1 MMLARTAEYLFWAG
15 RYLER
20 AEDTAR
26 LLDVTYHR
34 LLEATPG
41 EETAADSSMPQTYGL
56 SNVGNICFSR
66 SRRRR
71 TVNGRITLP
80 YSDCL

>member
-1 MMLARTAEYLFWAG
+1 MLARTAEYLFWTG

-34 LLEATPG
+34 LLEAIPG
-41 EETAADSSMPQTYGL
+41 DEDRAWSDVLRSVGLEDDYAATGRAVTADGVSAFLVVDPDRKS
-56 SNVGNICFSR
+56 V
-66 SRRRR
+66 
-71 TVNGRITLP
+71 V
-80 YSDCL
+80 

>member
-1 MMLARTAEYLFWAG
+1 MLARTAEYLFWAG

-34 LLEATPG
+34 LLEATPA
-41 EETAADSSMPQTYGL
+41 EEAQAWRGVLASVGL
-56 SNVGNICFSR
+56 EDDYAERGGTLDGSGVSEFLVMD
-66 SRRRR
+66 R
-71 TVNGRITLP
+71 TNRGSI
-80 YSDCL
+80 